1 MMTSEMSSKYKVHRN
16 YDADWMTAETP
27 CRCSAPAT
35 PSTIFSADSTHS
47 VHAMETLAAYNRS
60 DSTDKHTLPTKY
72 IVEIYNISIPPT
84 SLISI
89 KYDVQDHERDR
100 DDRAGHNVGQLEE
113 VGVQGVSNKT
123 SYNKQTCRQ

>member
-1 MMTSEMSSKYKVHRN
+1 MTSEMSSKYKVHRN

-60 DSTDKHTLPTKY
+60 DPTDAHTHTLSKEY
-72 IVEIYNISIPPT
+72 IVE
-84 SLISI
+84 
-89 KYDVQDHERDR
+89 
-100 DDRAGHNVGQLEE
+100 
-113 VGVQGVSNKT
+113 
-123 SYNKQTCRQ
+123 

>member
-1 MMTSEMSSKYKVHRN
+1 MTSEMSSKYKVHRN

-60 DSTDKHTLPTKY
+60 DPTDAHTHTHTLNK
-72 IVEIYNISIPPT
+72 IY
-84 SLISI
+84 
-89 KYDVQDHERDR
+89 
-100 DDRAGHNVGQLEE
+100 
-113 VGVQGVSNKT
+113 
-123 SYNKQTCRQ
+123 CRVDM